1 VSYVSEQQDTAQGCA
16 SVARAQGGAKRP
28 LPIIL
33 CPTLTRHLT
42 ARDGG
47 NAKGLSGTILV
58 PVPGPTGVAA
68 QRPNLLLTKFVL
80 AMDGLMSRSA
90 WTRESDHMGPL

>member
-1 VSYVSEQQDTAQGCA
+1 MYKCRESTGRCEAITAHNFVSYSEQALDRQ
-16 SVARAQGGAKRP
+16 
-28 LPIIL
+28 
-33 CPTLTRHLT
+33 
-42 ARDGG
+42 DGG